1 VRGGNGRSQPTQSL
15 GREASPASCS
25 SFGCRSSPSN
35 RHLAFFE
42 SVERGAASVR
52 LVKTSRSEQAYAALK
67 RQILDQDL
75 QPGARLNIDALSRLL
90 GVSSSPLREAMVRLE
105 VEGLVVFTTNT
116 GFSVAPL
123 PDADQMRQLFEF
135 RLLIET
141 HCVRLGAARGEADD
155 VAALT
160 QATDAMAKMRR
171 AGVGYEGYDAYF
183 TPEQRSTSALW
194 KARETVRLPRPFEGS
209 TSSSTSLAA
218 PSCVRVGAS
227 AGAPRDHQGRCCL

>member
-25 SFGCRSSPSN
+25 SFGCRGSPSN
-35 RHLAFFE
+35 HHLAFFE

-75 QPGARLNIDALSRLL
+75 QPGGRLNIDALSRLL

-116 GFSVAPL
+116 SFSVAPL

-141 HCVRLGAARGEADD
+141 HCVRLGAARGEAED

-160 QATDAMAKMRR
+160 QATDQTRNNALHQSQES
-171 AGVGYEGYDAYF
+171 GV
-183 TPEQRSTSALW
+183 
-194 KARETVRLPRPFEGS
+194 
-209 TSSSTSLAA
+209 
-218 PSCVRVGAS
+218 
-227 AGAPRDHQGRCCL
+227 AGAPRPLPPWTPRPYRRHRAV

>member
-1 VRGGNGRSQPTQSL
+1 MGSMGEPLFLLEEKGVELCG
-15 GREASPASCS
+15 EATDVHSPRNHWGA
-25 SFGCRSSPSN
+25 RRLLRHVLRLAAAAALRTIISPFSKV
-35 RHLAFFE
+35 L
-42 SVERGAASVR
+42 SGGAASVR

-75 QPGARLNIDALSRLL
+75 QPGGRLNIDALSRLL

-116 GFSVAPL
+116 SFSVAPL

-141 HCVRLGAARGEADD
+141 HCVRLGAARGEAED

-160 QATDAMAKMRR
+160 QATDQTRNNALHQSQES
-171 AGVGYEGYDAYF
+171 GV
-183 TPEQRSTSALW
+183 
-194 KARETVRLPRPFEGS
+194 
-209 TSSSTSLAA
+209 
-218 PSCVRVGAS
+218 
-227 AGAPRDHQGRCCL
+227 AGAPRPLPPWTPRPYRRHRAV